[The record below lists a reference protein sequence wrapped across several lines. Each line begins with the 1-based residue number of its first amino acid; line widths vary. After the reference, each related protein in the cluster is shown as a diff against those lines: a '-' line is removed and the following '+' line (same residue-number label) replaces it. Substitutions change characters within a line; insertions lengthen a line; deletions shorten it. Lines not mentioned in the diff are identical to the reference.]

1 MAFKLGDK
9 RVNPLK
15 SKGFMNADPFKSN
28 GNTMVY
34 ANGEPE
40 GNKKP
45 VKTAEQKAADAKA
58 KKQAQDNM
66 EVVRTETNKVDGG
79 TETIEYLEGEGK
91 GKTFKE
97 AGVDPAAGQAYW
109 DANPEKYQEYLAS
122 KKLKD
127 QNRTFVPDKNPRPEP
142 PKTDYSYLDGASI
155 KQGYRDG
162 DGTMYGNQVASN
174 VGGNGTGSGDQREG
188 EDPMSRYL
196 TQEELD
202 YLYEKRGS
210 KGPKPSAGYDALYSN
225 PNKKLVGK
233 KPGAISAFD
242 KAVRDGLIDKDGK
255 TIPLNPQIKKD
266 NLVEE
271 VSPGFNSKI

>member
-15 SKGFMNADPFKSN
+15 SRGFMNASPFKSN
-28 GNTMVY
+28 GNTMAY

-40 GNKKP
+40 GDKKP
-45 VKTAEQKAADAKA
+45 VKTAEQKEADAKA

-66 EVVRTETNKVDGG
+66 KVVKTTTEKVEGGTNK
-79 TETIEYLEGEGK
+79 IEDLEGEGK

-97 AGVDPAAGQAYW
+97 VGVDPAAGQAYW
-109 DANPEKYQEYLAS
+109 DANPKKYQEYLAK
-122 KKLKD
+122 KKLTD
-127 QNRTFVPDKNPRPEP
+127 QRVTFTPDENPRPEP

-174 VGGNGTGSGDQREG
+174 VGGDGAGSGDQREG

-196 TQEELD
+196 TQAELD

-210 KGPKPSAGYDALYSN
+210 KGPRPKAGYDDFYSD